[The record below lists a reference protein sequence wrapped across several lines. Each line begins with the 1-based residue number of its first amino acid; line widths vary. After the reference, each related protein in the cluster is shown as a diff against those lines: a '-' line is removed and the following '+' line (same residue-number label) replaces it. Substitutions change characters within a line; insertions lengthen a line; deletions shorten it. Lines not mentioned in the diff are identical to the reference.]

1 MDQITT
7 DKQAYLNA
15 TPMQRE
21 VVRRLL
27 CDVLGCLRAQY
38 LSYQT
43 SHWLV
48 KGGTFY
54 GNHLLFQRLYESV
67 QGQIDQLAEKIT
79 GYLGSEA
86 VSINYQMRHISDYT
100 YSWSAIDC
108 NHKRGLQSEADLQ
121 QALKRAYDGIKQ
133 AQAMSLGLDD
143 WIMATANAHEENEY
157 LLQQTLV
164 PVPGEGKQA
173 ARQPRSRKDLIGYF
187 VALHDELEKEF
198 NYSAD
203 QVRGM
208 DRHDLEKRVR
218 DLQDSLSRTP
228 DADDSIPRALK
239 NAPAAYRHLE
249 RMSGGKLA
257 SYDRYPSIG
266 VPRGWRPSEKDSE
279 GCTEEYMEE
288 VGEDFTKTCE
298 TFIKRA
304 IRPTLKKRGWGVESH
319 GVTEPLYEE
328 DGATVEVEV
337 WGRAGQK
344 IGLGGRKYIVL
355 DRDVTE
361 VIEIS
366 MLPEMAD
373 ETFEGSEQFDVDEFA
388 EWSWD
393 AECPTDDIRALEYS
407 GSEFSPTPKGVEDL
421 LTAFDRD
428 WIRSNR
434 VRSKI
439 KKKSSGAPSAEGDF
453 YKAPNQRAVLEFA
466 KSNAISND
474 VAVAEKA
481 SEEDHLDIPEAVAVA
496 EAKEAPPLPTEI
508 VEEPGGKAVSTLN
521 QYVIKSED
529 PVAEQAV
536 KMNEARMAAWRKE
549 LD

>member
-1 MDQITT
+1 MDQTTT

-100 YSWSAIDC
+100 YSWSSIQC

-157 LLQQTLV
+157 LLQQTLA
-164 PVPGEGKQA
+164 PIPGEGKQA
-173 ARQPRSRKDLIGYF
+173 ARQPRSRKDLIGFFY
-187 VALHDELEKEF
+187 ALHDALEKEF
-198 NYSAD
+198 NYSAE
-203 QVRGM
+203 QIGGM
-208 DRHDLEKRVR
+208 TNAWLKRR
-218 DLQDSLSRTP
+218 NRQLSDSLART
-228 DADDSIPRALK
+228 DAGADGAVERAME
-239 NAPAAYRHLE
+239 NAPAAYKQLSRIT
-249 RMSGGKLA
+249 GGKLA

-266 VPRGWRPSEKDSE
+266 VPRGWRPPDSE

-288 VGEDFTKTCE
+288 VEEDFTKTCE

-304 IRPTLKKRGWGVESH
+304 LRPTLKKRGWGVESH
-319 GVTEPLYEE
+319 GVTDFNEE
-328 DGATVEVEV
+328 EGATVEVEV
-337 WGRAGQK
+337 WAKAGQK

-361 VIEIS
+361 VMEIAI
-366 MLPEMAD
+366 LPEMAD

-407 GSEFSPTPKGVEDL
+407 GSEFPPTPNGVEVL
-421 LTAFDRD
+421 LAAFDRD

-466 KSNAISND
+466 NSNAISND

-496 EAKEAPPLPTEI
+496 EAKEAPLLPTEI

>member
-1 MDQITT
+1 MMDQITT

-43 SHWLV
+43 SHWRV
-48 KGGTFY
+48 KGGSFY

-67 QGQIDQLAEKIT
+67 QEQVDSLAEKIV
-79 GYLGSEA
+79 GYLGAEA
-86 VSINYQMRHISDYT
+86 VALNHQMKHISDYT
-100 YSWSAIDC
+100 YRWSSIDC

-157 LLQQTLV
+157 LLQQTLA
-164 PVPGEGKQA
+164 PIPGEGKQA
-173 ARQPRSRKDLIGYF
+173 ARQPRSRKDLIGFFY
-187 VALHDELEKEF
+187 ALHDALEKEF
-198 NYSAD
+198 NYSAE
-203 QVRGM
+203 QIGGM
-208 DRHDLEKRVR
+208 TNAWLKRR
-218 DLQDSLSRTP
+218 NRQLSDSLART
-228 DADDSIPRALK
+228 DAGADGAVERAME
-239 NAPAAYRHLE
+239 NAPAAYKQLSRIT
-249 RMSGGKLA
+249 GGKLA

-266 VPRGWRPSEKDSE
+266 VPRGWRPPDSE

-288 VGEDFTKTCE
+288 VEEDFTKTCE

-304 IRPTLKKRGWGVESH
+304 LRPTLKKRGWGVESH
-319 GVTEPLYEE
+319 GVTDFNEE
-328 DGATVEVEV
+328 EGATVEVEV
-337 WGRAGQK
+337 WGKAGQK

-355 DRDVTE
+355 DRDVAE

-366 MLPEMAD
+366 ILPEMAD

-407 GSEFSPTPKGVEDL
+407 GSEFSPTPNGVEGL
-421 LTAFDRD
+421 LATFDRD
-428 WIRSNR
+428 WIRSHR

-439 KKKSSGAPSAEGDF
+439 QKKSSGAPSAEGDF
-453 YKAPNQRAVLEFA
+453 YKAPPPT
-466 KSNAISND
+466 
-474 VAVAEKA
+474 
-481 SEEDHLDIPEAVAVA
+481 SERCWSSRDQTRSATA
-496 EAKEAPPLPTEI
+496 
-508 VEEPGGKAVSTLN
+508 
-521 QYVIKSED
+521 
-529 PVAEQAV
+529 
-536 KMNEARMAAWRKE
+536 
-549 LD
+549 